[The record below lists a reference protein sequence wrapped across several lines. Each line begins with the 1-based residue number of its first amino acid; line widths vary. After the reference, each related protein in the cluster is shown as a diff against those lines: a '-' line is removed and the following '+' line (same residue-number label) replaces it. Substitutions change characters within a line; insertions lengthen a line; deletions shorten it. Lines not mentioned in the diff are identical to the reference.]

1 MQGGTIDLTVMN
13 ASLLAGNAKEFA
25 VLDFPYLFS
34 TAAEADAV
42 VDGPVGQ
49 KLFDKLPEK
58 GLVGL
63 GLLGSRVPRHEQRE
77 ARRSRRRRIS
87 KA

>member
-1 MQGGTIDLTVMN
+1 M
-13 ASLLAGNAKEFA
+13 AGNAKEFA

-58 GLVGL
+58 GLIGL
-63 GLLGSRVPRHEQRE
+63 AYWDLGFRDMNNEKRPDRHRGG
-77 ARRSRRRRIS
+77 S
-87 KA
+87 